1 MQAEI
6 AVNNIQEKKMLAQE
20 YASSDFVPEN
30 FKRKPGN
37 TMIAMDIAN
46 RSGSPVLEV
55 MNNIFI
61 DRSGRLGFQ
70 TPYAISMAN
79 RLGPF
84 KHPICWKTEKKDDD
98 IIVTAY
104 SKLKVNGQ
112 EVSSPPI
119 SYKKVKEAGWTS
131 TSKGVKAVYI
141 AEPLQ
146 MLRYKSAL
154 MLIRSYCAEVLFGMA
169 TDLDASF
176 VENHENSTTNHAIEK
191 INEEVRGD

>member
-1 MQAEI
+1 MQGEV
-6 AVNNIQEKKMLAQE
+6 AVNNNQQKMEIAKE
-20 YASSDFVPEN
+20 YAASDFVPEN

-104 SKLKVNGQ
+104 SKLKVNGE

-131 TSKGVKAVYI
+131 TSKGVKAVYV

-154 MLIRSYCAEVLFGMA
+154 MLIRAYCAEVLFGMS
-169 TDLDASF
+169 TNLDDEFIENEKSKNTNDA
-176 VENHENSTTNHAIEK
+176 VEEMNQK
-191 INEEVRGD
+191 VGVG